1 MPHIHADYITGSGE
15 LRLSTRKVV
24 NVAVH
29 KASASN
35 CAVRLL
41 EDGDEIWLGK
51 QVIKVI
57 YMPGHTDTDVSD
69 LVEGAVFTGDTL
81 LIRGSGRTDFQSGD
95 AGTDYESITRRL
107 FSLPDETR
115 IYRMHDL

>member
-69 LVEGAVFTGDTL
+69 LVEGAVFTGDT
-81 LIRGSGRTDFQSGD
+81 
-95 AGTDYESITRRL
+95 DYESITRRL